1 MEISAIFYVCIIAL
15 SVMGAVAYLYFIVKK
30 NNEDFSRAERMLLFA
45 FPLSFVI
52 GRIGYALL
60 NFEEF
65 RGNLVGFFLF
75 WEGGVNLPVALI
87 SFFVLMFAYS
97 EVHALKAVLWWDIF
111 IIPLIFAAALHTLL
125 LHFFYDAAS
134 NFFII
139 SSDAVVLLPI
149 GFTEGEFLQTPALF
163 EGILTLIL
171 ALFLTRMNKYDSGA
185 IFFFG
190 ASAFFFIRFVLT
202 FFYVVSVP
210 LVFSFSHTFLLVVS
224 VIFFALFF
232 FTIKTQGR

>member
-15 SVMGAVAYLYFIVKK
+15 SVIGAVAYLYFIVKK

-65 RGNLVGFFLF
+65 RGNLGSFFLF

-87 SFFVLMFAYS
+87 SFFVLTFAYS

-111 IIPLIFAAALHTLL
+111 IIPIIFAAAIHELL
-125 LHFFYDAAS
+125 LYFLFDAAS
-134 NFFII
+134 VFF
-139 SSDAVVLLPI
+139 SVNAHNVALSPI
-149 GFTEGEFLQTPALF
+149 GFIEREFLQTPALF
-163 EGILTLIL
+163 EGIFTLIL
-171 ALFLTRMNKYDSGA
+171 AIILTRMDRYDSGA

-190 ASAFFFIRFVLT
+190 AFGFFLIRFVST

-210 LVFSFSHTFLLVVS
+210 LVFSFSHIFLLIIS
-224 VIFFALFF
+224 TIFFALFY
-232 FTIKTQGR
+232 FTVKTQGR